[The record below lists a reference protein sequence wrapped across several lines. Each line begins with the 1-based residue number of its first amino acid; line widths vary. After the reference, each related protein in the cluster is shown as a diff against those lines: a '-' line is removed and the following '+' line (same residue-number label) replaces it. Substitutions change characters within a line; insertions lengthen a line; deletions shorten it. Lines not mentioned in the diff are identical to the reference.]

1 MFVVYVWKK
10 WQFFNA
16 NQRFGMLYNEMKLP
30 EKSIVALREASFFCC
45 VCYKRIKQAYSPFVL
60 SSL

>member
-10 WQFFNA
+10 WQFCNA
-16 NQRFGMLYNEMKLP
+16 NQRFCMLYNEMKLP
-30 EKSIVALREASFFCC
+30 EKSIDALREASFFCC
-45 VCYKRIKQAYSPFVL
+45 AGYKRIKQAYSPFVL